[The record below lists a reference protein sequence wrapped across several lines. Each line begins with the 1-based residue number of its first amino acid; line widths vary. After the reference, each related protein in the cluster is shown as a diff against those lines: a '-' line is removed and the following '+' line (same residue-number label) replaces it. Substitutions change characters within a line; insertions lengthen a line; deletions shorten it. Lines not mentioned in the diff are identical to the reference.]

1 MPVEWSQGWGLGAN
15 EGLVVAWVAAAC
27 LVVVALGWVVVAGDL
42 VEAWGWVAVAATLVA
57 ARGCNSTTK
66 RCW

>member
-1 MPVEWSQGWGLGAN
+1 M
-15 EGLVVAWVAAAC
+15 VVAWVAAAGWG
-27 LVVVALGWVVVAGDL
+27 VVALGWWVVAGDL

-57 ARGCNSTTK
+57 ARSCNSTTK